1 MERFSIPLVP
11 NANINVY
18 DKGYKQA
25 IHKITALR
33 GVTNTVSKG
42 VNVMGYADGAIK
54 FYEGDYVG
62 SAHSAGTNY
71 VGVKIGSSL
80 GWGYGVVFTAS
91 YAFWEQNLP
100 KSEVYNRLIHG
111 RDSDVYKMRSRHWR

>member
-1 MERFSIPLVP
+1 MERFSIPLAP

-42 VNVMGYADGAIK
+42 VNVMGYADG
-54 FYEGDYVG
+54 V
-62 SAHSAGTNY
+62 S
-71 VGVKIGSSL
+71 
-80 GWGYGVVFTAS
+80 
-91 YAFWEQNLP
+91 
-100 KSEVYNRLIHG
+100 
-111 RDSDVYKMRSRHWR
+111 KMVNILQVHIP